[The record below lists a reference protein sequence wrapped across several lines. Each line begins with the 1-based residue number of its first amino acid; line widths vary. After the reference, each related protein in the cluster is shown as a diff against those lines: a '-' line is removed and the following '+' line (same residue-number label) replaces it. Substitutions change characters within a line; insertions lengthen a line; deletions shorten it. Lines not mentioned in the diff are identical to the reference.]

1 MSWKYIAPLR
11 LPRGHFVAIIVGCW
25 LLAIIPG
32 VTFAQG
38 TGEPATETEPAPA
51 TAPAQASGDD
61 AANEA
66 STPDAAARP
75 ATLFEKLTAG
85 NMTWFMLPI
94 VIASI
99 IATWFSIERLMVLR
113 RRTVIPYAFVTRFL
127 EHLEQDRL
135 DPQLAVK
142 LCEENGSPIAQVFA
156 HGVRKWGK
164 PSVEIEQAIIDG
176 GERQV
181 SNLRRHLRVLNG
193 VATVAPLL
201 GLLGTVVGMI
211 MAFDQIAGGT
221 AMGKA
226 EQLAGGIGVAL
237 LTTAGGL
244 TVAIPSLILYMY
256 LSGRVDILVME
267 MDALAQK
274 VVGLISAESI
284 AERREN
290 DRPSRKKA
298 KDKVTAESA

>member
-1 MSWKYIAPLR
+1 MSWNLTARRCPFLAR
-11 LPRGHFVAIIVGCW
+11 LAAALVGCW
-25 LLAIIPG
+25 LLTAYLN
-32 VTFAQG
+32 TAAAQEDNG
-38 TGEPATETEPAPA
+38 PPQAAEPAADVPADKVDEP
-51 TAPAQASGDD
+51 
-61 AANEA
+61 
-66 STPDAAARP
+66 AAARP
-75 ATLFEKLTAG
+75 PSTLFEKLTAG
-85 NMTWFMLPI
+85 NMSWFMLPI

-99 IATWFSIERLMVLR
+99 ISTWFAIERLLVLR
-113 RRTVIPYAFVTRFL
+113 RGSVIPYAFVSRFL

-135 DPQLAVK
+135 DPHLAVK
-142 LCEENGSPIAQVFA
+142 LCEENGSPVAQVFA

-181 SNLRRHLRVLNG
+181 SHLRRHLRVLNG

-256 LSGRVDILVME
+256 LSGRVDVLVME

-274 VVGLISAESI
+274 VVGLISAEAI
-284 AERREN
+284 AERREAA
-290 DRPSRKKA
+290 RSPRKST
-298 KDKVTAESA
+298 KDAVTAESA

>member
-25 LLAIIPG
+25 LLAAIPA

-38 TGEPATETEPAPA
+38 TGEPAAKTELESTAAPAPA
-51 TAPAQASGDD
+51 AEVVNDTNSTD
-61 AANEA
+61 AV
-66 STPDAAARP
+66 ARP

-284 AERREN
+284 AERRDN
-290 DRPSRKKA
+290 DRSSRKKA

>member
-1 MSWKYIAPLR
+1 MSFIPIWSR
-11 LPRGHFVAIIVGCW
+11 TLPVGRILFSLAAAM
-25 LLAIIPG
+25 LLFAVPEA
-32 VTFAQG
+32 TFAQG
-38 TGEPATETEPAPA
+38 ADETVLTEKAIEEGAVTAEEPAGQ
-51 TAPAQASGDD
+51 TAPPPNTIPS
-61 AANEA
+61 
-66 STPDAAARP
+66 
-75 ATLFEKLTAG
+75 TLFEMLTAG
-85 NMTWFMLPI
+85 SISWFMLPI
-94 VIASI
+94 VIASVI
-99 IATWFSIERLMVLR
+99 SLWFAIERILVLR
-113 RRTVIPYAFVTRFL
+113 RNSVIPYAFVKRFL

-135 DPQLAVK
+135 DQQLAVK
-142 LCEENGSPIAQVFA
+142 LCEENGSAVAQVFS

-181 SNLRRHLRVLNG
+181 SLLRKHLRVLNG

-211 MAFDQIAGGT
+211 MAFNQIAGGT

-226 EQLAGGIGVAL
+226 EQLAGGIGIAL

-256 LSGRVDILVME
+256 LSGRVDALVME

-274 VVGLISAESI
+274 VVGMISAEAL
-284 AERREN
+284 AEKRDSGRA
-290 DRPSRKKA
+290 PLKKP
-298 KDKVTAESA
+298 KSKLKAESA